1 MKFSKAKNASII
13 FSCFILFLIVAL
25 TLYPQTYMQSIL
37 NGLDIWLTSV
47 VPALFPFFFLTKL
60 LTKLGFIEKLSKIFA
75 PFTQKLFKC
84 PGISGYVFFMSII
97 SGYPV
102 GSKLVGELYEN
113 GKISKT
119 DAIKMNSFCSTS
131 GPLFVIGTIGVGMLL
146 SQTAGII
153 ILISHIFGAILN
165 GFLFRNYKKN
175 DIDLKNNIEKTNL
188 HKSDDILK
196 STMEDSIISIF
207 MVGGYIVVFYMI
219 IDVLFNFHIL
229 SSFSNLFFNFL
240 NFFNLPKSFFDGV
253 FSGIVEVTRGAYN
266 LSSCNVSKDI
276 LCVAICGLVSFGG
289 ISIHLQSLTFLSKC
303 KIKMSVYLLQKITHS
318 IFSMLICALIMLIL

>member
-13 FSCFILFLIVAL
+13 LSCFTLFLIIAL
-25 TLYPQTYMQSIL
+25 MLKPQTYMKSIL
-37 NGLDIWLTSV
+37 NGLDIWLTCV

-60 LTKLGFIEKLSKIFA
+60 LTKLGFVEKFSKIFT
-75 PFTQKLFKC
+75 PLTQKLFKC

-102 GSKLVGELYEN
+102 GSKLIGELYEN

-153 ILISHIFGAILN
+153 ILISHILGAILN
-165 GFLFRNYKKN
+165 GLLFRNYKKN
-175 DIDLKNNIEKTNL
+175 DIDFKNNTAKTNL
-188 HKSDDILK
+188 VKSDDILK

-207 MVGGYIVVFYMI
+207 MVGGYIVIFYMI
-219 IDVLFNFHIL
+219 IDALFNFHVL
-229 SSFSNLFFNFL
+229 SSFSNIFFNFL
-240 NFFNLPKSFFDGV
+240 NIFNLPKSFFDGI
-253 FSGIVEVTRGAYN
+253 FSGIIEVTRGAYN
-266 LSSCNVSKDI
+266 LSSCNISKNI

-289 ISIHLQSLTFLSKC
+289 LSIHLQSLTFLSKC
-303 KIKMSVYLLQKITHS
+303 KIKMSVYFLQKITHS
-318 IFSMLICALIMLIL
+318 IFSMLFCLLFVLF